1 MNYDEML
8 NAREGGT
15 QGIVELPL
23 GALYKKKIEGKYHN
37 VIELKPDLAED
48 LLFCEGLRRDQRTVK
63 TVNHPQQLQ
72 YELWEEN
79 GVISELE
86 FQSGNYLTLDQLLR
100 DDPSVVAR
108 PGFMENAIKG
118 MMELTEQLHSQ
129 GIYHLCFAQRTVFIR
144 KSDNMPMLLWHG
156 SSFAALKDKSVL
168 FDDCE
173 ADVAPEVLEEGKM
186 DERSD
191 VFALGRFIEGLY
203 ASSSLPYELKGVVKK
218 ATDPDPD
225 NRYPSVAAMREAM
238 SKKRGMKRSLWT
250 MVGALVVVGLL
261 VFLYFDLTPESANVE
276 FVDKKGAVQEKDPF
290 SVEYDEP
297 YNEEEEEYMDPEME
311 MYMDSMNVEPMS
323 DDEVKRI
330 SDSLHVANDQEKI
343 FRRRFEERA
352 KQKIQSLYSSS
363 NLGSSETNFIS
374 HSQQVMDE
382 LMNYATELS
391 EQTGVPTD
399 AGSVLASQII
409 SNLQAQMQ
417 SGVKRY
423 GSQTGTDSNN

>member
-1 MNYDEML
+1 
-8 NAREGGT
+8 
-15 QGIVELPL
+15 
-23 GALYKKKIEGKYHN
+23 
-37 VIELKPDLAED
+37 
-48 LLFCEGLRRDQRTVK
+48 
-63 TVNHPQQLQ
+63 
-72 YELWEEN
+72 
-79 GVISELE
+79 
-86 FQSGNYLTLDQLLR
+86 
-100 DDPSVVAR
+100 
-108 PGFMENAIKG
+108 
-118 MMELTEQLHSQ
+118 
-129 GIYHLCFAQRTVFIR
+129 
-144 KSDNMPMLLWHG
+144 
-156 SSFAALKDKSVL
+156 
-168 FDDCE
+168 
-173 ADVAPEVLEEGKM
+173 M

-218 ATDPDPD
+218 ATDPNPD

-238 SKKRGMKRSLWT
+238 GKKRGMKRSLWT

-297 YNEEEEEYMDPEME
+297 YGEEEEGYMDPEME